1 MLKQLLSSVQ
11 IFSQNFDGKCKIFPQ
26 PYHILNI
33 VASSRKTLL
42 TTFHAMA
49 TTVNKRVHRDYN
61 QLAKEPI
68 PGIRAHPD
76 KDNILLCHFILHGDG
91 MYKGGE
97 YCGQLILHP
106 EFPYKPPHMKMMTP
120 SGRFKVDENIC
131 MNMTGFH
138 PTQWNPL
145 WTIRTLLLGFQS
157 FFYDDND
164 INHIGSTQKVS
175 EKNRRMCAEQ
185 SVTYNNNNRYIA
197 NVLEN
202 YFPDLL
208 RTKRKCSSSPTPT
221 QDADHTQDDADHD
234 HHNKR
239 QKRDEAN
246 EKDLSQK
253 HDDTHGE
260 KHVKDDTHAKKHEK
274 AIERSTPV
282 EKTSDKNKIDIIE
295 ILD

>member
-49 TTVNKRVHRDYN
+49 ITVNKRVHRDYN

-97 YCGQLILHP
+97 YCGQLILHQ

-185 SVTYNNNNRYIA
+185 SVSYNNNNRYIA

-208 RTKRKCSSSPTPT
+208 RTKRKCSSSPTP
-221 QDADHTQDDADHD
+221 TQDDADHD